1 MTAEPQDSEQN
12 DTGQRR
18 EKVPLIAVYRVF
30 FLVGL
35 FSFGGGMTPWI
46 RRQMV
51 VVHGWMKDED
61 FMPGVALAQI
71 LPGVNSTNLA
81 VYVGQHVRGIL
92 GATTALAGL
101 LTAPF
106 ILMLIA
112 ATSYNY
118 LLSQPWLAAFM
129 AGIAAA
135 AIGMLLA
142 TGIAAV
148 RVATVSIASTAIM
161 IATFIAI
168 GILHLPLLWVV
179 AVVTPISVLI
189 SWPRGKGNA

>member
-1 MTAEPQDSEQN
+1 MPADAQDQQHQHEK
-12 DTGQRR
+12 QR
-18 EKVPLIAVYRVF
+18 KVTLTTIYRTF
-30 FLVGL
+30 FWIGL

-51 VVHGWMKDED
+51 VVHGWLKDED

-81 VYVGQHVRGIL
+81 VYVGQHVRGIS
-92 GATTALAGL
+92 GAAVALAGM

-106 ILMLIA
+106 LLMLIA
-112 ATSYNY
+112 AGSYKY
-118 LLSQPWLAAFM
+118 LLSQPWLHAFM
-129 AGIAAA
+129 AGVAAA

-142 TGIAAV
+142 TGVASV
-148 RVATVSIASTAIM
+148 RLATASISSTLLM

-168 GILHLPLLWVV
+168 GVLHLPLLWVV
-179 AVVTPISVLI
+179 AIVTPISIAI
-189 SWPRGKGNA
+189 SWPRANGNA

>member
-1 MTAEPQDSEQN
+1 MAEEQQVQQKQA
-12 DTGQRR
+12 QRVSLFALY
-18 EKVPLIAVYRVF
+18 KTF
-30 FLVGL
+30 FWVGL

-81 VYVGQHVRGIL
+81 VYVGQHVRGVL

-106 ILMLIA
+106 ILVLIA
-112 ATSYNY
+112 GGTYKY
-118 LLSQPWLAAFM
+118 LLSQPLLHSFMIGVAAT
-129 AGIAAA
+129 
-135 AIGMLLA
+135 AIGMLLS
-142 TGIAAV
+142 TGIASV
-148 RVATVSIASTAIM
+148 RLAFVNATSVLVM
-161 IATFIAI
+161 IVTFIAI
-168 GILHLPLLWVV
+168 GILNLPLIWVV
-179 AVVTPISVLI
+179 AIITPISVAL
-189 SWPRGKGNA
+189 SWPRGKKDNA

>member
-1 MTAEPQDSEQN
+1 MPADEPQQQQSPP
-12 DTGQRR
+12 
-18 EKVPLIAVYRVF
+18 KVSLIAIYSTF
-30 FLVGL
+30 FWVGL

-51 VVHGWMKDED
+51 IVRGWMKDED
-61 FMPGVALAQI
+61 FMPGVALSQI

-81 VYVGQHVRGIL
+81 VYVGQHVRGLL
-92 GATTALAGL
+92 GATTAVIGL

-112 ATSYNY
+112 AGTYKH
-118 LLSQPWLAAFM
+118 LLNQPWLHAFM
-129 AGIAAA
+129 IGIAAT
-135 AIGMLLA
+135 AIGMLFA
-142 TGIAAV
+142 TGIASV
-148 RVATVSIASTAIM
+148 RLAFVSITSVLIM
-161 IATFIAI
+161 IATFIAV

-179 AVVTPISVLI
+179 AIVTPISIAL

>member
-1 MTAEPQDSEQN
+1 MPAKQPHLQEQK
-12 DTGQRR
+12 
-18 EKVPLIAVYRVF
+18 KVTLFAIYRAF
-30 FLVGL
+30 FWMGL
-35 FSFGGGMTPWI
+35 LSFGGGVTPWI
-46 RRQMV
+46 RRQTV
-51 VVHGWMKDED
+51 VLRAWIKDED

-92 GATTALAGL
+92 GAATALTGM

-112 ATSYNY
+112 AVTYKY
-118 LLSQPWLAAFM
+118 LLSQPWLHAFM

-142 TGIAAV
+142 TGIASV
-148 RVATVSIASTAIM
+148 RLATFSIASALVMT
-161 IATFIAI
+161 ATFIAI

-179 AVVTPISVLI
+179 AIITPISVAI
-189 SWPRGKGNA
+189 SWPRGKENA